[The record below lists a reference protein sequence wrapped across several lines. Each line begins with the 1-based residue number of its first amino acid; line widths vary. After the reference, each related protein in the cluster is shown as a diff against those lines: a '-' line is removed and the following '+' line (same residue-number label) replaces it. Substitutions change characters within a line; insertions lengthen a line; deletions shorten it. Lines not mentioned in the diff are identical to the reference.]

1 MLKKFRESFAPLLS
15 DPEFQREFLEALYE
29 EKGAEGIF
37 EGLREIATA
46 TKKMPEIAESAGVAR
61 TSLYR
66 SLAPGGNPNFKT
78 VRAALNTLGMDFAT
92 IARALSGD
100 PLHAPAEEIR
110 ELWDQVGAHLR
121 ASQAA

>member
-1 MLKKFRESFAPLLS
+1 MLKDFRASFAPLLS
-15 DPEFQREFLEALYE
+15 DPEFQREFLAALYE

-66 SLAPGGNPNFKT
+66 SLSLGGNPNFKT
-78 VRAALNTLGMDFAT
+78 VRAALNTLGMDFA
-92 IARALSGD
+92 IV
-100 PLHAPAEEIR
+100 PKK
-110 ELWDQVGAHLR
+110 
-121 ASQAA
+121 AA